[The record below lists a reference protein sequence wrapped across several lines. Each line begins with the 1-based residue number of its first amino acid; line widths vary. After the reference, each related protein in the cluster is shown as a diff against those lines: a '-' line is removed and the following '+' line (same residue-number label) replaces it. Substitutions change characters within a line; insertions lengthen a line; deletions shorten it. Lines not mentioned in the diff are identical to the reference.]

1 MIPYKAATRDKIIL
15 SATELG
21 KRMRQTCLELSRLV
35 CYHEIMEK
43 DLCSTIIEDNFY
55 KRSKTMGRNN
65 EHHSHIIGTNKK
77 RYHRHEIYSSY
88 DASDG
93 YKSDGEVNIKHRSAT
108 FGTISSEF

>member
-43 DLCSTIIEDNFY
+43 DLCSAIIEDNVY
-55 KRSKTMGRNN
+55 WQKRKSVSKNN
-65 EHHSHIIGTNKK
+65 KYHSHYNKK
-77 RYHRHEIYSSY
+77 NNRNHEAYY
-88 DASDG
+88 YTSDG

>member
-35 CYHEIMEK
+35 CYHEIME
-43 DLCSTIIEDNFY
+43 NNVY
-55 KRSKTMGRNN
+55 WQKRKSVSKNN
-65 EHHSHIIGTNKK
+65 KYHSHYNKK
-77 RYHRHEIYSSY
+77 NNRNHEAYYYTS
-88 DASDG
+88 DPSDG

-108 FGTISSEF
+108 FGTFSSEF